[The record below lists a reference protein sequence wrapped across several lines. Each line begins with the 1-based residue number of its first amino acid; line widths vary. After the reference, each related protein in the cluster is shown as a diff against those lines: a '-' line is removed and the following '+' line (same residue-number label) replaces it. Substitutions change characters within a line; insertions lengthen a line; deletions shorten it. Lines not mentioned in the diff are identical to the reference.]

1 MHICLLRSD
10 MDCKDKE
17 RTCITEAQNG
27 DMVDFEKPLW
37 ETINVSNF
45 SFIPA
50 QNASFPRYCVF
61 FSVHY
66 PCG

>member
-17 RTCITEAQNG
+17 RTCTTEAQNG

-37 ETINVSNF
+37 EAINVSN
-45 SFIPA
+45 
-50 QNASFPRYCVF
+50 V
-61 FSVHY
+61 
-66 PCG
+66 